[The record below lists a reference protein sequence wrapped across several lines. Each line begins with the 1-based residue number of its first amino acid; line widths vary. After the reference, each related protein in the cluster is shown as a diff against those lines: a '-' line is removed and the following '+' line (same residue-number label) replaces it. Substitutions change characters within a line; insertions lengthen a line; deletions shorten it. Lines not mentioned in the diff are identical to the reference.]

1 MCIRDRPFAIRP
13 QRNFFRASHSQ
24 HRQHNLDP
32 WSIYIDALEPHY
44 GSRAEAEKVAF
55 GYAAEAV
62 LGNDTKSTPSFETPT
77 ELKAANH
84 D

>member
-1 MCIRDRPFAIRP
+1 MTKSTGEE
-13 QRNFFRASHSQ
+13 RAVLISLDDTD
-24 HRQHNLDP
+24 RQHNLDP